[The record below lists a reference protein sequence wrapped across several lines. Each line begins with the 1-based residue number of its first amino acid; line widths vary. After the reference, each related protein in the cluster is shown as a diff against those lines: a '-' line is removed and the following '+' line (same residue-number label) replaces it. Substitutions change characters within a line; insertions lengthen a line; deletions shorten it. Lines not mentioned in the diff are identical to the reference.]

1 MEQLEL
7 DVKAIIRD
15 VPNFP
20 VEGILF
26 KDITTLLADPIL
38 NRRVQEAFNENAR
51 DWGADVIVGID
62 SRGFLFGNSIAT
74 SNKIPFVPVR
84 KKGKLPYT
92 TIEQHYDL
100 EYGDAVLE
108 IHSDAIKKGQK
119 VLVHDDLLATGG
131 TALAAAELIEALG
144 GVVVG
149 FSFVVNL
156 SEIGGQEKLKVKSE
170 NLFSV
175 VTY

>member
-131 TALAAAELIEALG
+131 TALAAAELIETLG
-144 GVVVG
+144 GIVVG

-156 SEIGGQEKLKVKSE
+156 SEIGGQEKLKLKSE

>member
-62 SRGFLFGNSIAT
+62 SRGFL
-74 SNKIPFVPVR
+74 
-84 KKGKLPYT
+84 
-92 TIEQHYDL
+92 
-100 EYGDAVLE
+100 LE
-108 IHSDAIKKGQK
+108 IQ
-119 VLVHDDLLATGG
+119 
-131 TALAAAELIEALG
+131 
-144 GVVVG
+144 
-149 FSFVVNL
+149 
-156 SEIGGQEKLKVKSE
+156 
-170 NLFSV
+170 
-175 VTY
+175 

>member
-131 TALAAAELIEALG
+131 TALAAAELIETLG

-156 SEIGGQEKLKVKSE
+156 SEIGGQEKLKLKSE